1 MFQMIRAVVF
11 DCDGVLSDNGSSWQL
26 IHKQFGTGEDDGG
39 EHQKTLE
46 MFLDGEIS
54 EEEFVAHDI
63 QLWRGVSPEIHRDDI
78 MRCYSGVGLIE
89 GAREV
94 VEGLQ
99 KRGFFVAIV
108 SSGVDI
114 FVGAIANMLKVDDWV
129 ANGFEWDEDGW
140 LVRGLP
146 TRVFSHNKGLM
157 VEKLARIN
165 GFEASQIISVGDSS
179 TDLSMMIDGSHF
191 IGFNPRRVRAKL
203 AFEEA
208 GVPVVNDK
216 DLKLIWPYIF
226 PGEQISTLDEAD

>member
-1 MFQMIRAVVF
+1 MIRAVVF

-63 QLWRGVSPEIHRDDI
+63 QLWREVSPEIHRDDI

-99 KRGFFVAIV
+99 RRGFFVAIV